1 MGLSPLGWGVNAF
14 FAALQRFGIG
24 RLAVLIGVGG
34 GGAALLITILMNLA
48 APPMSLL
55 YSNLDLREAGTI
67 TQALDAAGIKYQAQA
82 DGSTIMVARDKVAS
96 ARLMLAGKGLP
107 TADSVG
113 YEIFDSQNALG
124 QTDFVQQLNMK
135 RATEGELA
143 RTIRALDGVTF
154 ARVHLVLPERQLFQD
169 ATDQASASVTIGVG
183 AREPS
188 TDQVRAVQNLVAGAV
203 PNLKPERV
211 VVIDQA
217 GKTLSA
223 ESDGAVGG
231 KAAEDA
237 KQAIEDGIRA
247 RVKNLVEGI
256 VGAGKARVQVSAD
269 VDMSQVTTQSEKF
282 DPDGQVVRSEQTN
295 ESSAK
300 DSQGGGG
307 STQAASASTNLPGG
321 TQTAA
326 QNNPANGSE
335 NTGSESTT
343 NYEISKV
350 VTTQVQQPGTIKR
363 LSVAVAVDGVTAP
376 GKDGKPGPYTPRTAD
391 EMQHLNDLV
400 KAAMGFTAD
409 RGDQVQV
416 VNVRFPDAEDAEGVS
431 AANPLMGFDKNDIMR
446 TVELAVLAVVAG
458 LILFFVIRPLI
469 RSASAGVAAAGGGAL
484 VPFAG
489 GGAPIGARVVAMPDG
504 QTISVDAAGQ
514 PLALPGPDIDQKIDI
529 ARIEGQVKASS
540 IKRVAEFVEKH
551 PEESVSILRGW
562 LHESA

>member
-1 MGLSPLGWGVNAF
+1 M
-14 FAALQRFGIG
+14 QRFGIV
-24 RLAVLIGVGG
+24 RLAVLLGVGG
-34 GGAALLITILMNLA
+34 GGAALLLTILINLA
-48 APPMSLL
+48 QPPLGLL
-55 YSNLDLREAGTI
+55 YSNLDLREAGSI
-67 TQALDAAGIKYQAQA
+67 TQALDAAGIKYQAQG
-82 DGSTIMVARDKVAS
+82 DGSTIMVPRDKVAS

-169 ATDQASASVTIGVG
+169 AVDQASASVTIGVG

-188 TDQVRAVQNLVAGAV
+188 SDQVRAVQNLVAGAV
-203 PNLKPERV
+203 PDLKPERV
-211 VVIDQA
+211 VVIDQH
-217 GKTLSA
+217 GKTLSG
-223 ESDGAVGG
+223 ESDSAAGG
-231 KAAEDA
+231 KAAQDA
-237 KQAIEDGIRA
+237 KQGIEDSIRA
-247 RVKNLVEGI
+247 RVKNLVEGV

-269 VDMSQVTTQSEKF
+269 VDMAQVTTQSEKY

-295 ESSAK
+295 ETSAK
-300 DSQGGGG
+300 DSQGGG
-307 STQAASASTNLPGG
+307 STQGASASTNLPGG

-335 NTGSESTT
+335 NNGSESTT
-343 NYEISKV
+343 NYEISKT
-350 VTTQVQQPGTIKR
+350 VTTEVQQPGTVKR
-363 LSVAVAVDGVTAP
+363 LSVAVAVDGVSQP
-376 GKDGKPGPYTPRTAD
+376 GKDGKPGPYAPRSAE

-400 KAAMGFTAD
+400 KAAIGFSTD

-416 VNVRFPDAEDAEGVS
+416 VNVRFPDAADAEGVS
-431 AANPLMGFDKNDIMR
+431 ATNPLMGFDKNDIMR
-446 TVELAVLAVVAG
+446 TVELAVLAAVAG

-469 RSASAGVAAAGGGAL
+469 RTASAGVAAAGGMSL
-484 VPFAG
+484 IPMLG
-489 GGAPIGARVVAMPDG
+489 GGAPVAARVVSTPDG
-504 QTISVDAAGQ
+504 QTLTIDAATGQ

-540 IKRVAEFVEKH
+540 VRRVAEFVEKH

>member
-1 MGLSPLGWGVNAF
+1 MNAF

-24 RLAVLIGVGG
+24 RLAVLLGVGG
-34 GGAALLITILMNLA
+34 GGAALLLTILMNLA
-48 APPMSLL
+48 QPPMGLL
-55 YSNLDLREAGTI
+55 YSNLDLREAGSI
-67 TQALDAAGIKYQAQA
+67 TQALDAAGIKYQAQG

-113 YEIFDSQNALG
+113 YEIFDNQNALG

-143 RTIRALDGVTF
+143 RTIRALDGVTY

-169 ATDQASASVTIGVG
+169 QTDQASASVTIGVG

-188 TDQVRAVQNLVAGAV
+188 TDEVRAVQNLVAGAV

-211 VVIDQA
+211 AIIDQH

-223 ESDGAVGG
+223 ESDGVGG

-237 KQAIEDGIRA
+237 KQAIEDSIRA
-247 RVKNLVEGI
+247 RVKNLVEGV

-269 VDMSQVTTQSEKF
+269 VDMAQVTTQSEKY

-307 STQAASASTNLPGG
+307 SLQAASASTNLPGG
-321 TQTAA
+321 TQTAG
-326 QNNPANGSE
+326 QNATANGSE

-343 NYEISKV
+343 NYEISKT
-350 VTTQVQQPGTIKR
+350 VTTEVQQPGQVKR
-363 LSVAVAVDGVTAP
+363 LSVAVAVDGVTTP
-376 GKDGKPGPYTPRTAD
+376 GKDGKPGPYTPRSAD
-391 EMQHLNDLV
+391 EMQRLDSLV
-400 KAAMGFTAD
+400 KAAVGFSTD

-416 VNVRFPDAEDAEGVS
+416 VNVRFPDAADAEGVS
-431 AANPLMGFDKNDIMR
+431 ATNPLMGFDKNDIMR
-446 TVELAVLAVVAG
+446 TVELAVMAVVAG

-469 RSASAGVAAAGGGAL
+469 RTASAGVAAAGGMAL
-484 VPFAG
+484 IPIGGG
-489 GGAPIGARVVAMPDG
+489 GGAPVAARVVATPDG
-504 QTISVDAAGQ
+504 QTLTIDAATGQ
-514 PLALPGPDIDQKIDI
+514 PLALPAPDIDQKIDI

-540 IKRVAEFVEKH
+540 VRRVAEFVEKH

>member
-1 MGLSPLGWGVNAF
+1 VNSF

-24 RLAVLIGVGG
+24 RLAVLLGVGG
-34 GGAALLITILMNLA
+34 GGAALLVTILLNLA
-48 APPMSLL
+48 APPMGLL
-55 YSNLDLREAGTI
+55 YSNLDLREAGSI
-67 TQALDAAGIKYQAQA
+67 TQALDQGGIKYQVQG

-169 ATDQASASVTIGVG
+169 ATDQASAAVTIGVG

-188 TDQVRAVQNLVAGAV
+188 TDQVRAVQNLVSGAV

-211 VVIDQA
+211 VVIDQH

-223 ESDGAVGG
+223 PSDGAGG
-231 KAAEDA
+231 KEAEDD
-237 KQAIEDGIRA
+237 KQAIEDSVRA

-269 VDMSQVTTQSEKF
+269 VDMSQVTTQSEKY
-282 DPDGQVVRSEQTN
+282 DPDGQVVRSQQTN
-295 ESSAK
+295 ETNAK
-300 DSQGGGG
+300 DNQGGGAG
-307 STQAASASTNLPGG
+307 STAAASASTNIPGG

-326 QNNPANGSE
+326 IPSPANGSE
-335 NTGSESTT
+335 NTGAESTT
-343 NYEISKV
+343 NYEISKI

-363 LSVAVAVDGVTAP
+363 LSVAVAVDGLTAP
-376 GKDGKPGPYTPRTAD
+376 GKDGKPGAYTPRSAE
-391 EMQHLNDLV
+391 EMAHLNDLV
-400 KAAMGFTAD
+400 KAAIGFSTD

-446 TVELAVLAVVAG
+446 TVELGVLALVAG
-458 LILFFVIRPLI
+458 LILFFVIRPMI
-469 RSASAGVAAAGGGAL
+469 RSASAGFAAVGGTAL
-484 VPFAG
+484 IPFAG
-489 GGAPIGARVVAMPDG
+489 GGTPIAARVVTPDG
-504 QTISVDAAGQ
+504 HTISVDASTGQ
-514 PLALPGPDIDQKIDI
+514 PLALPSPDIDQKIDI

-540 IKRVAEFVEKH
+540 VKRVAEFVEKH

-562 LHESA
+562 LHETA

>member
-1 MGLSPLGWGVNAF
+1 VRWGVNAF

-24 RLAVLIGVGG
+24 RLAVLLGVGG
-34 GGAALLITILMNLA
+34 GGAALLITILVNLA
-48 APPMSLL
+48 APPMGLL
-55 YSNLDLREAGTI
+55 YSNLDLREAGSI
-67 TQALDAAGIKYQAQA
+67 TQALDQAAIKYQVQG
-82 DGSTIMVARDKVAS
+82 DGSTIMVARDKVAT

-169 ATDQASASVTIGVG
+169 TTDQASAAVTIGVG
-183 AREPS
+183 SREPS
-188 TDQVRAVQNLVAGAV
+188 TDQVRAVQNLVSGAV

-211 VVIDQA
+211 VVIDQH

-223 ESDGAVGG
+223 ESDGAGG
-231 KAAEDA
+231 KEAEDQKA
-237 KQAIEDGIRA
+237 AIEDTIRA
-247 RVKNLVEGI
+247 RVKSLVEGV

-269 VDMSQVTTQSEKF
+269 VDMSQVTTQSEKY

-295 ESSAK
+295 DTNAK
-300 DSQGGGG
+300 DNQGGGGG
-307 STQAASASTNLPGG
+307 STAAASASTNIPGG

-326 QNNPANGSE
+326 QPASSSGSE

-343 NYEISKV
+343 NYEISKT
-350 VTTQVQQPGTIKR
+350 VTTQVQQPGTVKR
-363 LSVAVAVDGVTAP
+363 LSVAVAVDGVSAP
-376 GKDGKPGPYTPRTAD
+376 GKDGKPGPYTARSAD
-391 EMQHLNDLV
+391 EMQRLDALV
-400 KAAMGFTAD
+400 KAAVGFSTD

-416 VNVRFPDAEDAEGVS
+416 VNVRFPDAADAEGVS
-431 AANPLMGFDKNDIMR
+431 ATNPLMGFDKNDIMR
-446 TVELAVLAVVAG
+446 TVELGVLALVAG
-458 LILFFVIRPLI
+458 LILFFVIRPMI
-469 RSASAGVAAAGGGAL
+469 RSASAGFAAVGGTALIPVGGG
-484 VPFAG
+484 G
-489 GGAPIGARVVAMPDG
+489 GARVVAMPDG
-504 QTISVDAAGQ
+504 QTISIDAATGQ
-514 PLALPGPDIDQKIDI
+514 PLALPGPDIEQKIDI

-540 IKRVAEFVEKH
+540 VKRVAEFVEKH

>member
-1 MGLSPLGWGVNAF
+1 VNAF

-24 RLAVLIGVGG
+24 RLAVLLGVGG
-34 GGAALLITILMNLA
+34 GGAALLITILLNLA
-48 APPMSLL
+48 APPMGLL
-55 YSNLDLREAGTI
+55 YSNLDLREAGSI
-67 TQALDAAGIKYQAQA
+67 TQALDTAGIKYQVQG

-107 TADSVG
+107 TSDSVG
-113 YEIFDSQNALG
+113 YEIFDNQNALG

-143 RTIRALDGVTF
+143 RTIRALDGVTL

-188 TDQVRAVQNLVAGAV
+188 SDQVRAVQNLVAGAV

-211 VVIDQA
+211 VVIDQH

-223 ESDGAVGG
+223 GPDGTPG
-231 KAAEDA
+231 KEAEDE
-237 KQAIEDGIRA
+237 KQQIEDSIRA
-247 RVKNLVEGI
+247 RVKSLVEGV

-282 DPDGQVVRSEQTN
+282 DPDGQVVRSEQSN
-295 ESSAK
+295 DSSAK
-300 DSQGGGG
+300 DNQGGGG
-307 STQAASASTNLPGG
+307 SLAAASASTNLPGG
-321 TQTAA
+321 TQTAG
-326 QNNPANGSE
+326 QSQANGSE

-343 NYEISKV
+343 NYEISKT
-350 VTTQVQQPGTIKR
+350 VTTQVQQPGTVKR
-363 LSVAVAVDGVTAP
+363 LSVAVAVDGLTAS
-376 GKDGKPGPYTPRTAD
+376 GQNGKPGAYAPRSAD
-391 EMQHLNDLV
+391 EMQRLDALV
-400 KAAMGFTAD
+400 KAAIGFSAD

-416 VNVRFPDAEDAEGVS
+416 VNVRFPAADDAEGVS
-431 AANPLMGFDKNDIMR
+431 ASNPLMGFDKNDIMR
-446 TVELAVLAVVAG
+446 VAELGVLAVVAG

-469 RSASAGVAAAGGGAL
+469 RSASAGVAAAGGGMAL

-489 GGAPIGARVVAMPDG
+489 GGSPAIAARVIAPDG
-504 QTISVDAAGQ
+504 QTLTIDAATGH
-514 PLALPGPDIDQKIDI
+514 PLALPGPDIEHKIDI

-540 IKRVAEFVEKH
+540 VKRVAEFVEKH

-562 LHESA
+562 LHETA

>member
-1 MGLSPLGWGVNAF
+1 MNSF

-34 GGAALLITILMNLA
+34 GGAALLITILLNLA
-48 APPMSLL
+48 APPMGLL
-55 YSNLDLREAGTI
+55 YANLDLREAGSI
-67 TQALDAAGIKYQAQA
+67 TQALDQAGIKYQVQG
-82 DGSTIMVARDKVAS
+82 DGSTIMVARDKVAT

-107 TADSVG
+107 TSDSVG
-113 YEIFDSQNALG
+113 YEIFDTQNALG

-154 ARVHLVLPERQLFQD
+154 ASVHLVLPERQLFQD
-169 ATDQASASVTIGVG
+169 TTDQASASVTIGVG
-183 AREPS
+183 GREPS
-188 TDQVRAVQNLVAGAV
+188 SDQVHAVQNLVAGAV
-203 PNLKPERV
+203 PNLKPEKV
-211 VVIDQA
+211 VVIDQH

-223 ESDGAVGG
+223 GG
-231 KAAEDA
+231 DAEPGKEAEDQ
-237 KQAIEDGIRA
+237 KQQIEDSIRA
-247 RVKNLVEGI
+247 RVKSLVEGV
-256 VGAGKARVQVSAD
+256 VGPGKARVQVSAD

-295 ESSAK
+295 DTSAK
-300 DSQGGGG
+300 DNQGGGG
-307 STQAASASTNLPGG
+307 SLSAASASTNLPGG
-321 TQTAA
+321 TQTAG
-326 QNNPANGSE
+326 QTQANGSE

-363 LSVAVAVDGVTAP
+363 LSVAVAVDGLTAP
-376 GKDGKPGPYTPRTAD
+376 GTNGKPGAYTPRSAD
-391 EMQHLNDLV
+391 EMQRLDALV
-400 KAAMGFTAD
+400 KAAIGYSSD

-416 VNVRFPDAEDAEGVS
+416 VNVRFPDAEDGEGVTAS
-431 AANPLMGFDKNDIMR
+431 NPLLGFDKNDVMR
-446 TVELAVLAVVAG
+446 IAELGVLAVVAG

-469 RSASAGVAAAGGGAL
+469 RTASAGVAAAGGGMAL

-489 GGAPIGARVVAMPDG
+489 GGAPAAARLVAAPDG
-504 QTISVDAAGQ
+504 QMLTIDAATGQ
-514 PLALPGPDIDQKIDI
+514 PLALPAPDIEQKIDI

-540 IKRVAEFVEKH
+540 VKRVAEFVEKH

>member
-1 MGLSPLGWGVNAF
+1 MNAF

-24 RLAVLIGVGG
+24 RLAVLLGVGG
-34 GGAALLITILMNLA
+34 GGAALLVTILLNLA
-48 APPMSLL
+48 APPMGLL
-55 YSNLDLREAGTI
+55 YSNLDLREAGSI
-67 TQALDAAGIKYQAQA
+67 TQALDAGGIKYQVQG
-82 DGSTIMVARDKVAS
+82 DGSTIMVPRDKVAT

-107 TADSVG
+107 TSDSVG
-113 YEIFDSQNALG
+113 YEIFDTQNALG

-143 RTIRALDGVTF
+143 RTIRALDGVTY

-169 ATDQASASVTIGVG
+169 NTEQSSASVTIGVG
-183 AREPS
+183 ARTPS
-188 TDQVRAVQNLVAGAV
+188 MDEVRAVQNLVAGAV

-211 VVIDQA
+211 VVIDQH

-223 ESDGAVGG
+223 ESDVAG
-231 KAAEDA
+231 KEAEDA
-237 KQAIEDGIRA
+237 KAAIEDTIRA
-247 RVKNLVEGI
+247 RVKSLVEGV

-295 ESSAK
+295 DTSAK
-300 DSQGGGG
+300 DNQGGGG
-307 STQAASASTNLPGG
+307 QLAATSASTNVPGG
-321 TQTAA
+321 AQTAGQSQA
-326 QNNPANGSE
+326 SGSE

-343 NYEISKV
+343 NYEISKT

-376 GKDGKPGPYTPRTAD
+376 GQNGKPGAYTPLSAD
-391 EMQHLNDLV
+391 EMQRLNELV
-400 KAAMGFTAD
+400 KAAIGYSAD

-416 VNVRFPDAEDAEGVS
+416 VNVRFPDAEDAEGVT

-446 TVELAVLAVVAG
+446 IAELVVLAVVAG
-458 LILFFVIRPLI
+458 LVLFFVIRPMI
-469 RSASAGVAAAGGGAL
+469 RSASAGMAAAAGGTAL
-484 VPFAG
+484 APIGG
-489 GGAPIGARVVAMPDG
+489 GGAPALAARVMAAPADG
-504 QTISVDAAGQ
+504 QTLAIDAATGQ
-514 PLALPGPDIDQKIDI
+514 PLALPGPDIEQKIDI

-540 IKRVAEFVEKH
+540 VKRVAEFVEKH